1 MDKLTL
7 LAKEFQAIARHLQ
20 TAKACPGDATGSA
33 LYAQKSEVVKL
44 LNKNP
49 YMPATEKL
57 IYWRSLGWLD
67 CDTDRLTR
75 RRYIAGRY
83 QRVLVL
89 NLHILDSLDSLLK
102 PVDAPSGG
110 RK

>member
-7 LAKEFQAIARHLQ
+7 LAKEYQAVARHLQ
-20 TAKACPGDATGSA
+20 TAKVCPGNASGSA
-33 LYAQKSEVVKL
+33 LYAQKSEVIKL

-49 YMPATEKL
+49 YIPATEKL

-67 CDTDRLTR
+67 CDADRLTR
-75 RRYIAGRY
+75 RRYIACRY

-89 NLHILDSLDSLLK
+89 NLHVLAALDALLK
-102 PVDAPSGG
+102 PVDAPSSG
-110 RK
+110 RI